1 MTDDT
6 KIALITGASRG
17 IGKATA
23 LALGHQ
29 GMFVA
34 GTATTEAGAEA
45 ITAFLREEGVEGQ
58 GLVADVSDADSVAAL
73 LEEIATLAGLPVVVV
88 NNAGVTRDNLLL
100 RMKAEEWDAVVNTNL
115 NSMYRV
121 CKACLKGMT
130 KARFGRIINISS
142 VVGSSGNAGQTN
154 YAATKAGIEGFTRSL
169 AKEIGSRGITVNAV
183 APGFIETDMT
193 DALPE
198 EQKLALLGQVPL
210 GRLGR
215 PEEIAN
221 VVAFLASDQGSY
233 ITGETLHV
241 NGGMYMALLGAQRHL
256 YLAELLE
263 EFGESEIFCDR
274 HYIACISR

>member
-17 IGKATA
+17 IGKASA
-23 LALGHQ
+23 LALGQ
-29 GMFVA
+29 KGMFVI
-34 GTATTEAGAEA
+34 GTATTEPGAEV
-45 ITAFLREEGVEGQ
+45 ITAFLRKEGVRGK
-58 GLVADVSDADSVAAL
+58 GLVADVSDADSVTAL
-73 LEEIATLAGLPVVVV
+73 LEEIAKLAGLPVVVV

-100 RMKAEEWDAVVNTNL
+100 RMKAEEWDTVVNTNL

-169 AKEIGSRGITVNAV
+169 AKEIGSRGITVNAI

-193 DALPE
+193 DALLE

-215 PEEIAN
+215 PEEIAS
-221 VVAFLASDQGSY
+221 VVAFLASDAGSY

-241 NGGMYMALLGAQRHL
+241 NGGMYMA
-256 YLAELLE
+256 
-263 EFGESEIFCDR
+263 
-274 HYIACISR
+274 

>member
-58 GLVADVSDADSVAAL
+58 GLVADVSDADSVAAM

-241 NGGMYMALLGAQRHL
+241 NGGMYMA
-256 YLAELLE
+256 
-263 EFGESEIFCDR
+263 
-274 HYIACISR
+274 

>member
-1 MTDDT
+1 
-6 KIALITGASRG
+6 
-17 IGKATA
+17 
-23 LALGHQ
+23 
-29 GMFVA
+29 
-34 GTATTEAGAEA
+34 
-45 ITAFLREEGVEGQ
+45 
-58 GLVADVSDADSVAAL
+58 VAAL
-73 LEEIATLAGLPVVVV
+73 LEEIVTLAGLPVVVV

-100 RMKAEEWDAVVNTNL
+100 RMKADEWDAVVNTNL

-241 NGGMYMALLGAQRHL
+241 NGGMYMA
-256 YLAELLE
+256 
-263 EFGESEIFCDR
+263 
-274 HYIACISR
+274 

>member
-1 MTDDT
+1 MTEDT

-17 IGKATA
+17 IGQATA

-45 ITAFLREEGVEGQ
+45 ITAFLREEGVNGK

-73 LEEIATLAGLPVVVV
+73 FEEIATLVGLPVVVV

-121 CKACLKGMT
+121 CKASLKGMT

-193 DALPE
+193 DALPD

-221 VVAFLASDQGSY
+221 VVAFLASDQGGY

-241 NGGMYMALLGAQRHL
+241 NGGMYMA
-256 YLAELLE
+256 
-263 EFGESEIFCDR
+263 
-274 HYIACISR
+274 

>member
-193 DALPE
+193 DALPD

-241 NGGMYMALLGAQRHL
+241 NGGMYMA
-256 YLAELLE
+256 
-263 EFGESEIFCDR
+263 
-274 HYIACISR
+274 

>member
-45 ITAFLREEGVEGQ
+45 ITAFLREEGVKGK

-73 LEEIATLAGLPVVVV
+73 LQEIATLVGLPVVVV

-100 RMKAEEWDAVVNTNL
+100 RMKADEWDAVVNTNL

-241 NGGMYMALLGAQRHL
+241 NGGMYMA
-256 YLAELLE
+256 
-263 EFGESEIFCDR
+263 
-274 HYIACISR
+274 

>member
-198 EQKLALLGQVPL
+198 EQKVALLGQVPL

-241 NGGMYMALLGAQRHL
+241 NGGMYMA
-256 YLAELLE
+256 
-263 EFGESEIFCDR
+263 
-274 HYIACISR
+274 

>member
-115 NSMYRV
+115 NSMYTV

-169 AKEIGSRGITVNAV
+169 AKEIGSRGVTVNAV

-241 NGGMYMALLGAQRHL
+241 NGGMYMA
-256 YLAELLE
+256 
-263 EFGESEIFCDR
+263 
-274 HYIACISR
+274 

>member
-1 MTDDT
+1 MTDDI

-17 IGKATA
+17 IGKASA
-23 LALGHQ
+23 LALGRK
-29 GMFVA
+29 GMFVV

-45 ITAFLREEGVEGQ
+45 ITAFLSEEGIRGK
-58 GLVADVSDADSVAAL
+58 GLAADVSDADSVTAL
-73 LEEIATLAGLPVVVV
+73 LDEIATLAGLPVVVV

-100 RMKAEEWDAVVNTNL
+100 RMKAEEWDTVVNTNL

-169 AKEIGSRGITVNAV
+169 AKEIGSRGITVNAI

-193 DALPE
+193 DGLPE

-215 PEEIAN
+215 PEEIAS
-221 VVAFLASDQGSY
+221 VVAFLASDAGSY

-241 NGGMYMALLGAQRHL
+241 NGGMYMA
-256 YLAELLE
+256 
-263 EFGESEIFCDR
+263 
-274 HYIACISR
+274 

>member
-210 GRLGR
+210 GRLSR

-241 NGGMYMALLGAQRHL
+241 NGGMYMA
-256 YLAELLE
+256 
-263 EFGESEIFCDR
+263 
-274 HYIACISR
+274 

>member
-58 GLVADVSDADSVAAL
+58 GLVADVADADSVAAL
-73 LEEIATLAGLPVVVV
+73 LEEIVTLAGLPVVVV

-241 NGGMYMALLGAQRHL
+241 NGGMYMA
-256 YLAELLE
+256 
-263 EFGESEIFCDR
+263 
-274 HYIACISR
+274 

>member
-45 ITAFLREEGVEGQ
+45 ITAFLREEGVQGQ
-58 GLVADVSDADSVAAL
+58 GLVADVCDADSVAAL
-73 LEEIATLAGLPVVVV
+73 LEEIATLVGLPVVVV

-169 AKEIGSRGITVNAV
+169 AKEIGSRAITVNAV

-193 DALPE
+193 DTLPE

-241 NGGMYMALLGAQRHL
+241 NGGMYMA
-256 YLAELLE
+256 
-263 EFGESEIFCDR
+263 
-274 HYIACISR
+274 

>member
-221 VVAFLASDQGSY
+221 VVAFLASDHGSY

-241 NGGMYMALLGAQRHL
+241 NGGMYMA
-256 YLAELLE
+256 
-263 EFGESEIFCDR
+263 
-274 HYIACISR
+274 

>member
-73 LEEIATLAGLPVVVV
+73 LVEIATLAGLPVVVV

-241 NGGMYMALLGAQRHL
+241 NGGMYMA
-256 YLAELLE
+256 
-263 EFGESEIFCDR
+263 
-274 HYIACISR
+274 

>member
-17 IGKATA
+17 IGKASA
-23 LALGHQ
+23 QALGHM
-29 GMFVA
+29 GMFIV

-45 ITAFLREEGVEGQ
+45 ITAFLRKEGIIGK
-58 GLVADVSDADSVAAL
+58 GLAADVSDADSVTAL
-73 LEEIATLAGLPVVVV
+73 LEEIATLVGLPVVVV

-100 RMKAEEWDAVVNTNL
+100 RMKAEEWDTVVNTNL

-169 AKEIGSRGITVNAV
+169 AKEIGSRGITVNAI

-215 PEEIAN
+215 PEEIAS
-221 VVAFLASDQGSY
+221 VVAFLASDAGSY

-241 NGGMYMALLGAQRHL
+241 NGGMYMA
-256 YLAELLE
+256 
-263 EFGESEIFCDR
+263 
-274 HYIACISR
+274 

>member
-17 IGKATA
+17 IGKASA
-23 LALGHQ
+23 LALGDK
-29 GMFVA
+29 GMFVV

-45 ITAFLREEGVEGQ
+45 ITAFLRKEGIRGK
-58 GLVADVSDADSVAAL
+58 GLAADVSDADSVTAL
-73 LEEIATLAGLPVVVV
+73 LEEIATLVGLPVVVV

-100 RMKAEEWDAVVNTNL
+100 RMKAEEWDTVVNTNL

-130 KARFGRIINISS
+130 RARFGRIINISS

-169 AKEIGSRGITVNAV
+169 AKEIGSRGITVNAI
-183 APGFIETDMT
+183 APGIIETDMT

-215 PEEIAN
+215 PEEIAS
-221 VVAFLASDQGSY
+221 VVAFLASDEGSY

-241 NGGMYMALLGAQRHL
+241 NGGMYMA
-256 YLAELLE
+256 
-263 EFGESEIFCDR
+263 
-274 HYIACISR
+274 

>member
-29 GMFVA
+29 DMFVA

-221 VVAFLASDQGSY
+221 VVTFLASDQGSY

-241 NGGMYMALLGAQRHL
+241 NGGMYMA
-256 YLAELLE
+256 
-263 EFGESEIFCDR
+263 
-274 HYIACISR
+274 